1 MAPGPETRL
10 AELGVTLPG
19 PPEPAAVYVPWRAA
33 AGLVF
38 TAGQIPLVNGRL
50 ARSGK
55 LGVDLTTEEGAEE
68 ARTAAINVLAV
79 AKAAVGALARVRV
92 AKVTVFVASAP
103 DFTEQ
108 HLVANGA
115 SELLG
120 AVLGEAGLHA
130 RSAVGVP
137 SLPLD
142 SPVEVEAVLEIVP
155 HEQTPAEAG
164 V

>member
-1 MAPGPETRL
+1 MTSTAPSPETRL
-10 AELGVTLPG
+10 AELGVALPG
-19 PPEPAAVYVPWRAA
+19 PPEPAASYVPWRAA
-33 AGLVF
+33 GGLVF
-38 TAGQIPLVNGRL
+38 TAGQIPLVDGRL
-50 ARSGK
+50 PRSGK
-55 LGVDLTTEEGAEE
+55 LGADLTTEEGVEQ

-79 AKAAVGALARVRV
+79 AKAAAGALARVRV

-103 DFTEQ
+103 GFTEQ

-120 AVLGEAGLHA
+120 AVLGEAGAHA

-142 SPVEVEAVLEIVP
+142 SPVEVEAVLEMVP
-155 HEQTPAEAG
+155 S
-164 V
+164 

>member
-1 MAPGPETRL
+1 MSGAPEMRL
-10 AELGVTLPG
+10 AELGVTLPA
-19 PPEPAAVYVPWRAA
+19 PPEPAAAYVAWRTV
-33 AGLVF
+33 GGFVF
-38 TAGQIPLVNGRL
+38 TAGQIPLVDGRL

-55 LGVDLTTEEGAEE
+55 LGMDLTTEEGVEE

-79 AKAAVGALARVRV
+79 AKAAAGALARVRV
-92 AKVTVFVASAP
+92 AKLTVFVASAP

-120 AVLGEAGLHA
+120 AVLGEAGVHA
-130 RSAVGVP
+130 RSAIGVS

-142 SPVEVEAVLEIVP
+142 SPVEVEAVLEMG
-155 HEQTPAEAG
+155 PA
-164 V
+164 